1 MQVDF
6 KLASGNF
13 CPGTSFSAML
23 SCWHDVS
30 KKTSHTCTPLN
41 NINNRMA
48 RSKMIDAVTDD
59 DGRVTEAEEWGQT
72 ACSL

>member
-1 MQVDF
+1 
-6 KLASGNF
+6 
-13 CPGTSFSAML
+13 
-23 SCWHDVS
+23 
-30 KKTSHTCTPLN
+30 
-41 NINNRMA
+41 MA